1 MKSILLLGTA
11 AAVVFF
17 LCAATGTIL
26 LTLTQT
32 YLFLDQNR

>member
-17 LCAATGTIL
+17 LCTATGTIL
-26 LTLTQT
+26 LTQT